1 MQGVVVGLAGAT
13 AYCLRGNYMSNV
25 PIALGATMW
34 QFVEAGLFEEAAK
47 VASLGVPASDW
58 EGLAHAA
65 LGAHQLSVAR
75 NAFVKVRNLPWL
87 NLLNEFEER
96 QKFQGNSNASHLPKD
111 VIQADILAF
120 SGKFREAARLY
131 QKCGQG
137 AKALSMYSDLKM
149 FDLAQE
155 FVKEEAAAGGD
166 GSVDKKELIRLRAE
180 WACSMHEPRAAAELL
195 LSAGESQRA
204 IEIVAEQGWTDV

>member
-1 MQGVVVGLAGAT
+1 MGLSGPT

-34 QFVEAGLFEEAAK
+34 QFVEAGLFEEAAQ

-65 LGAHQLSVAR
+65 LGALQLSVAR
-75 NAFVKVRNLPWL
+75 NAFVKVRNMPWL
-87 NLLNEFEER
+87 NLLNELQDK
-96 QKFQGNSNASHLPKD
+96 QKFQGTNNPKE
-111 VIQADILAF
+111 VIQAEILAF

-137 AKALSMYSDLKM
+137 GKALAMYSDLKM

-155 FVKEEAAAGGD
+155 FVKDVTD
-166 GSVDKKELIRLRAE
+166 GSVDQKELIRLRAE

-195 LSAGESQRA
+195 LSAGEAQRA